1 MENSTKTTKLLKTH
15 SRVEF
20 LHYFSTLKDCF
31 LSCKIFVL
39 YSVIIIASTL
49 IIIEHGATI
58 LSLKEILHKVFQEE
72 ISTV

>member
-1 MENSTKTTKLLKTH
+1 MKNSTKPTKLVKTH

-39 YSVIIIASTL
+39 YSVIIIAQTL
-49 IIIEHGATI
+49 VIIEHGATI
-58 LSLKEILHKVFQEE
+58 LLLKEILHKVFQEE
-72 ISTV
+72 ITTV